1 MRDVVPLLGEAPA
14 PPTLVPVNGNGLDT
28 SFRDVILPLSRHE
41 LVLVIGKYIVLQN
54 TQTQELS
61 FVTPQ
66 EQASAPLG
74 EITAMALCGKRH
86 HLSVC
91 RAAVKAD
98 EGVADSSSSPAS
110 ISVYSVAAKSDKT
123 ESTTAKSGGT
133 RRIALLK
140 TLVVTWTDK
149 FVGTALSP
157 DGKLVS
163 AQAANASWSLG
174 VWDWGRGRQ
183 IALSDVHCRVSRVR
197 FNVIDMA
204 QLSTSGG
211 SLLRIWTLCEYTLKP
226 LASFKSGD
234 ETRVKN
240 VVSYADHA
248 WLPDDVLVGLLEDGD
263 VQLIVNA
270 ELIQTLRAVHK
281 GLGRMLCMSP
291 LASGEGVVV
300 GGTHGLVSVVRVA
313 SKMLKANEKELHLQR
328 RMRVPHTERIA
339 SVATDPAAAMLLCCT
354 ENGYGAYDLSK
365 MCLLRGDDETIDLSL
380 LSSTPLSQQMER
392 LSAAS
397 RRPCFAAACRA
408 SDGDAAVHVWSQTDC
423 HECFISHPLEQQA
436 PLSIDI
442 HPAGS
447 ELLVTFSSKLQIFFM
462 LHDSLRL
469 AFEMPQ
475 KQLSLAQYSP
485 SGALFA
491 AVHATSK
498 AVFVY
503 RSLSRVQCEPQLVG
517 VFREFR
523 DTVEVFR
530 WAVHDSS
537 FFAVDAAGE
546 LRHCQLRWQ
555 SGGEVEDL
563 VVSHSVAQTLAPGNA
578 IVAFASSYM
587 DRESHDYAVFVVEKR
602 NATGL
607 HKRAG
612 SSQCIIRAW
621 VNGELAFDALHSAS
635 GTGVGESVP
644 FEVTALEAGPGLGA
658 STGSDGSVY
667 SNLLFTGTASGSV
680 VLFSWKRGPRRNESQ
695 STILLTHAVKR
706 VDLHTAPVVGLFYAS
721 RSRLLLSNARNG
733 VVLATKLCRENVGNG
748 ESSSA
753 LATAIR
759 DDQNLHDLSVNSFTG
774 ICQPE
779 ELAVYDRNKVELTRL
794 KLLDLDSELQQFK
807 MENEMLTR
815 LVSEQRTRFENTLQG
830 QLAAQARTAEEK
842 QKELRAELG
851 VRLGGAINKREEKLR
866 SLSEDARS
874 AQDHYLVTLEKLQ
887 TERDSLREQLHAA
900 KLDLEDEQKRAQER
914 EVQLEYDGRRKL
926 QEVKAQY
933 DTTQKKLTD
942 ELEVT
947 QRKLREVLSQQDQ
960 NQLVQMGLLAASI
973 DCEKQKGATQLAEQ
987 HGKAAALNQQ
997 VKMLLSALNQ
1007 KDGELQQM
1015 CCDYGERVHE
1025 IELLRD
1031 KLADE
1036 RALTKRVMRE
1046 KDETATQLAEQR
1058 RLFENLQRVDGVHR
1072 SQLELLQK
1080 HILPK
1085 DRELAHMQE
1094 HLNQLHDANQE
1105 VVVQANVSDRLR
1117 VETST
1122 LARKHA
1128 RDLEMALKRLEHV
1141 RHSIVVLQE
1150 ELGEL
1155 VRRSAVQEKSTLVT
1169 EIGRLHKRLTRQLDA
1184 LQARGDSADEVNAE
1198 LHRQNR
1204 FLLQNKHSLRRQ
1216 VEAGNR
1222 EKHKLAAALS
1232 YQNASLVTELN
1243 TYRRA
1248 NKELER
1254 RLRRHEE
1261 LGAKCTGTA
1270 RSAGSS
1276 RVETNRSQNQEV
1288 PETNEVP
1295 TELDGR
1301 KLLLPT
1307 QTAELASSRTLE
1319 ADADG
1324 VRGGV
1329 GASWTLPDWEEYSD
1343 WSDVETDMSLD
1354 TASSV
1359 ASTEHQ
1365 RVYRI
1370 QRARVEPPRD
1380 LRETHSL
1387 YTQRRLDESFQG
1399 VGKHAGRGLLAQQSE
1414 ISAELQA
1421 VRKKLSEFQK
1431 KTVDSRADADT
1442 ERHVAVAVQTERD
1455 EREDAVKQWVLLLT
1469 QKLTTLTRKYAHEPT
1484 HSFQAAMMHLTGLQS
1499 FDEGGSGGLKDSA
1512 EGSEEG
1518 DDGSSLASWHVG
1530 RALKTAVPL
1539 EIAEQFL
1546 ELEHAIACVSTA
1558 VGQHERRQMSNL
1570 DRAVQQV
1577 QGYHHERMQ
1586 QVVDESL
1593 AELKLVR
1600 GRYKKKEAQLE
1611 DELRAA
1617 NKEIEQWKQKATEAE
1632 HRKKL
1637 DRETLEFKLSS
1648 AKEQYDQACR
1658 RYESDVAEL
1667 KTQLE
1672 AVRAER
1678 KQVINQHK
1686 DTCIHP

>member
-1 MRDVVPLLGEAPA
+1 METRALLHAGTTDAGAGEWKWSGH
-14 PPTLVPVNGNGLDT
+14 V
-28 SFRDVILPLSRHE
+28 LPRRLTASESPRTRAGHR
-41 LVLVIGKYIVLQN
+41 
-54 TQTQELS
+54 
-61 FVTPQ
+61 Q
-66 EQASAPLG
+66 EQSSASLG
-74 EITAMALCGKRH
+74 EITAMALCGKRR

-98 EGVADSSSSPAS
+98 DGVADNISSPAS
-110 ISVYSVAAKSDKT
+110 ISVYSIPARSEKA
-123 ESTTAKSGGT
+123 ESTTNGKSGGT
-133 RRIALLK
+133 RRIVLLK
-140 TLVVTWTDK
+140 TLTVAWTDK

-270 ELIQTLRAVHK
+270 ELVQTLRAVHK

-291 LASGEGVVV
+291 LTSGEGVVV

-328 RMRVPHTERIA
+328 RMRIPHTERVA
-339 SVATDPAAAMLLCCT
+339 SVTTDPAASMLLCCT
-354 ENGYGAYDLSK
+354 ENGYGAYDLSN
-365 MCLLRGDDETIDLSL
+365 MCLLRGDDETIALSL

-392 LSAAS
+392 LCAAS

-408 SDGDAAVHVWSQTDC
+408 PDGDAAVHVWNQTDC
-423 HECFISHPLEQQA
+423 HECFISHPLEQQV
-436 PLSIDI
+436 PLSIDM

-447 ELLVTFSSKLQIFFM
+447 ELLITFSSKLQVFFV

-491 AVHATSK
+491 AVHATNK

-503 RSLSRVQCEPQLVG
+503 RSLSRVQREPQLVG

-563 VVSHSVAQTLAPGNA
+563 VVSHAVAQTLAPGNA
-578 IVAFASSYM
+578 IVAFATSYV

-602 NATGL
+602 VTAAP
-607 HKRAG
+607 HKRT
-612 SSQCIIRAW
+612 SSHCVIRAW
-621 VNGELAFDALHSAS
+621 VNGELASDALHNSS
-635 GTGVGESVP
+635 GSSVGENMS
-644 FEVTALEAGPGLGA
+644 FEVTSLEAGPGLGA
-658 STGSDGSVY
+658 STGSDGTVY
-667 SNLLFTGTASGSV
+667 SNLLFAGTAQGAV
-680 VLFSWKRGPRRNESQ
+680 VLFSWKRGPRKNESHP
-695 STILLTHAVKR
+695 TILLSQAIKR
-706 VDLHTAPVVGLFYAS
+706 VDLHTAPIVGLFYAS

-733 VVLATKLCRENVGNG
+733 VVLASKLCREILGDG

-759 DDQNLHDLSVNSFTG
+759 DDQNLHDLSINSFTG

-794 KLLDLDSELQQFK
+794 KLMDLDSELQQFK
-807 MENEMLTR
+807 MENEMLIR
-815 LVSEQRTRFENTLQG
+815 QASEQRNRFENTMQN
-830 QLAAQARTAEEK
+830 QLAAHARTAEEE
-842 QKELRAELG
+842 QKALRAELD
-851 VRLGGAINKREEKLR
+851 VRFDGAIHEREAKLR

-914 EVQLEYDGRRKL
+914 ELQLEYDSRKKL
-926 QEVKAQY
+926 REAKAQY
-933 DTTQKKLTD
+933 DATQKKLTD
-942 ELEVT
+942 ELEIT
-947 QRKLREVLSQQDQ
+947 HKKLQEVLRQQDQ
-960 NQLVQMGLLAASI
+960 DQLVQMGLLAASI
-973 DCEKQKGATQLAEQ
+973 DCEKQKGAMQLAEQ
-987 HGKAAALNQQ
+987 HGKAAALNQE
-997 VKMLLSALNQ
+997 VKMLLSALNH

-1015 CCDYGERVHE
+1015 CCDYDERVHE
-1025 IELLRD
+1025 IEMLRE

-1036 RALTKRVMRE
+1036 KALTKKVMSE
-1046 KDETATQLAEQR
+1046 KDETAAHLAEQR
-1058 RLFENLQRVDGVHR
+1058 RLFENLQRLDGVHR

-1105 VVVQANVSDRLR
+1105 VVVQANISDRLR
-1117 VETST
+1117 VETSS
-1122 LARKHA
+1122 LARKHE
-1128 RDLEMALKRLEHV
+1128 RELETALKRLEHV

-1169 EIGRLHKRLTRQLDA
+1169 EIGRLHKRMTRQLDA

-1243 TYRRA
+1243 TYRKA

-1254 RLRRHEE
+1254 RLQRHEE
-1261 LGAKCTGTA
+1261 LGAKFSGSA
-1270 RSAGSS
+1270 RSTVSSS
-1276 RVETNRSQNQEV
+1276 RIETNRSQNQEV
-1288 PETNEVP
+1288 PETNEESAEV
-1295 TELDGR
+1295 DGR
-1301 KLLLPT
+1301 KLVLPT
-1307 QTAELASSRTLE
+1307 QTSATAELVASRSSSNAQSLTGRREPSRLKPRPKSAAASST
-1319 ADADG
+1319 
-1324 VRGGV
+1324 
-1329 GASWTLPDWEEYSD
+1329 
-1343 WSDVETDMSLD
+1343 
-1354 TASSV
+1354 
-1359 ASTEHQ
+1359 
-1365 RVYRI
+1365 
-1370 QRARVEPPRD
+1370 
-1380 LRETHSL
+1380 
-1387 YTQRRLDESFQG
+1387 RRS
-1399 VGKHAGRGLLAQQSE
+1399 RLL
-1414 ISAELQA
+1414 
-1421 VRKKLSEFQK
+1421 
-1431 KTVDSRADADT
+1431 
-1442 ERHVAVAVQTERD
+1442 
-1455 EREDAVKQWVLLLT
+1455 
-1469 QKLTTLTRKYAHEPT
+1469 
-1484 HSFQAAMMHLTGLQS
+1484 
-1499 FDEGGSGGLKDSA
+1499 
-1512 EGSEEG
+1512 
-1518 DDGSSLASWHVG
+1518 
-1530 RALKTAVPL
+1530 
-1539 EIAEQFL
+1539 
-1546 ELEHAIACVSTA
+1546 
-1558 VGQHERRQMSNL
+1558 
-1570 DRAVQQV
+1570 
-1577 QGYHHERMQ
+1577 
-1586 QVVDESL
+1586 
-1593 AELKLVR
+1593 
-1600 GRYKKKEAQLE
+1600 
-1611 DELRAA
+1611 
-1617 NKEIEQWKQKATEAE
+1617 
-1632 HRKKL
+1632 
-1637 DRETLEFKLSS
+1637 
-1648 AKEQYDQACR
+1648 
-1658 RYESDVAEL
+1658 
-1667 KTQLE
+1667 
-1672 AVRAER
+1672 
-1678 KQVINQHK
+1678 
-1686 DTCIHP
+1686 